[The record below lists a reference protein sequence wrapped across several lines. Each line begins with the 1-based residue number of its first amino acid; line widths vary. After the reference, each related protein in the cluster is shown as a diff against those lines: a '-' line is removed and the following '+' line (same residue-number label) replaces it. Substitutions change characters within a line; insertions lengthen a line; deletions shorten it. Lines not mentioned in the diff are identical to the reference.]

1 MAALQYVANAYLQ
14 TFTLASL
21 YTAASGTMAVT
32 TGQGARLPSSGDFW
46 IRQRTG
52 VSDATLNIL
61 KVTARTTDT
70 LAVTGGQDGTT
81 DQNILAGVEMM
92 WALSVSA
99 LTQLIADI
107 RALPI
112 FAIVSK
118 SSAYPAAAADC
129 VILVSG
135 NTTITLPT
143 AAGITGKVYVVK
155 KTDAAGTTVAI
166 ATTSSQTIDGAA
178 APLNITVQNQAFTV
192 ISDGSNWQ
200 II

>member
-1 MAALQYVANAYLQ
+1 MSLAYVANAYLQ
-14 TFTLASL
+14 TFTLASQ
-21 YTAASGTMAVT
+21 YTAGSGTMAVT
-32 TGQGARLPSSGDFW
+32 TGQGARLPTSGDFW

-52 VSDATLNIL
+52 VTDATLNIL
-61 KVTARTTDT
+61 KVTARSTDT
-70 LAVTGGQDGTT
+70 LTVTGGQDGTT
-81 DQNILAGVEMM
+81 DQNISGGVEMM

-112 FAIVSK
+112 LALVSK
-118 SSAYPAAAADC
+118 SSAYPATAADC

-143 AAGITGKVYVVK
+143 AVGILGKVYTIK
-155 KTDAAGTTVAI
+155 KTDAAGTTTAI

-178 APLNITVQNQAFTV
+178 APFNITVQNQSITL
-192 ISDGSNWQ
+192 ISDNANWQ
-200 II
+200 IF